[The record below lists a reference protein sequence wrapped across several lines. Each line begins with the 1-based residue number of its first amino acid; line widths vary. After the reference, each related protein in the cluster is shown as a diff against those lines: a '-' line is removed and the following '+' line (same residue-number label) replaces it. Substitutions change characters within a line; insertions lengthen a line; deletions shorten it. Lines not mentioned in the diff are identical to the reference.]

1 MVRALVAF
9 VLVVGACTT
18 DASDE
23 AQPQEPAPPAKPTE
37 RIAQQP
43 AQIAQPPDRAAAI
56 DACRKACWADIPVDG
71 CKAQRDAC
79 FKRAAKRDK
88 SIAEKSVGDDAAV
101 KAADKLATDKLH
113 CREMSRTCREIRH
126 DCLAACD
133 APAVTK

>member
-9 VLVVGACTT
+9 VIVVGGCTT
-18 DASDE
+18 DAPEDSPPQQPAPV
-23 AQPQEPAPPAKPTE
+23 AQPE
-37 RIAQQP
+37 RVAQQP
-43 AQIAQPPDRAAAI
+43 ARGVQPDRNTAI
-56 DACRKACWADIPVDG
+56 EACRKACWDDIPVDG

-88 SIAEKSVGDDAAV
+88 VAAKSGGELAADM
-101 KAADKLATDKLH
+101 ATDKLAVDKLH

-126 DCLAACD
+126 DCLAACE